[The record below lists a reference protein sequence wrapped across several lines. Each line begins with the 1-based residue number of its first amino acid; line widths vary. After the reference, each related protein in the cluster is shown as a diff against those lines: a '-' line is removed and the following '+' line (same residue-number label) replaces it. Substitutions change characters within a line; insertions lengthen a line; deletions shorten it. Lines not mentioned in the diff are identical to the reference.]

1 MTIEIWG
8 RRRHGKTKIG
18 VALALWAKY
27 VLGIPVYT
35 NEPKMI
41 QLGLAE
47 NLTKEKLIHLRNAFI
62 FWDEFWREMD
72 SHDWKNPNSN
82 LMTHWWQMQGHFDLI
97 FAYTTQLRSQMNN
110 RIRESNDYSIHCEKT
125 KIGKN
130 EYSFKYTL
138 YDGISFDKLKTWITE
153 TKKEKFLYELYD
165 TLSNPKMVLN

>member
-8 RRRHGKTKIG
+8 RRRNGKTKIG

-27 VLGIPVYT
+27 SLGIPVYT

-41 QLGLAE
+41 ELGIAE
-47 NLTKEKLIHLRNAFI
+47 KLTKKNLLELKSAFI

-72 SHDWKNPNSN
+72 SQDWKNPDSR

-125 KIGKN
+125 KVEQNQYK
-130 EYSFKYTL
+130 FKYTL
-138 YDGISFDKLKTWITE
+138 FDGISFNKLKTWITNSE
-153 TKKEKFLYELYD
+153 KEKFLYDLYD
-165 TLSNPKMVLN
+165 TIGNPHIVLK